1 MILVG
6 TASWADKN
14 LIDSGLFYPAHI
26 KTPSDRLAYYASQFP
41 LVEVDSS
48 YYALPSERNA
58 ALWAERTPADFRF
71 DIKSFRLFTQHQ
83 TPPKVLP
90 VDIRVALG
98 AVEKQHIYYHDL
110 PEELRD
116 ELWQRFRSAL
126 RPLKDAGKLGVVLC
140 QFPPW
145 FVFRQSN
152 LEHIAACARMMEGF
166 RVAVEFRH
174 RSWFD
179 DQHRENA
186 LEFERR
192 LGLTHVVVDEP
203 QGFASSIP
211 SVWEVTTPE
220 IAVVRLHGR
229 KRETWSQKG
238 LESSAERFNYLY
250 STDELRK
257 LVGAVKTL
265 ASKAREVHV
274 VFNNNFGNFAQRN
287 ARDLAQLLLES

>member
-26 KTPSDRLAYYASQFP
+26 KTPSDRLAFYASQFA

-58 ALWAERTPADFRF
+58 ELWAKRTPPDFRF
-71 DIKSFRLFTQHQ
+71 DVKSFRLFTQHQ
-83 TPPKVLP
+83 TPPKALP

-98 AVEKQHIYYHDL
+98 PIEKKHVYYHDL
-110 PEELRD
+110 PEELRG

-126 RPLKDAGKLGVVLC
+126 RPLKDAGKLGVVLF

-145 FVFRQSN
+145 FVFRQGN
-152 LEHIAACARMMEGF
+152 LQHIAACAQMMEGF
-166 RVAVEFRH
+166 RIAVEFRH

-179 DQHRENA
+179 DQHREHT

-211 SVWEVTTPE
+211 PVWEITSPE

-229 KRETWSQKG
+229 NRETWSQKG

-250 STDELRK
+250 SADELRELAGSVEK
-257 LVGAVKTL
+257 L
-265 ASKAREVHV
+265 ASKAREVHAI
-274 VFNNNFGNFAQRN
+274 FNNNFENFAQRN
-287 ARDLAQLLLES
+287 ALDLQQLLLRP

>member
-126 RPLKDAGKLGVVLC
+126 RPLKDAGKLGVVLF